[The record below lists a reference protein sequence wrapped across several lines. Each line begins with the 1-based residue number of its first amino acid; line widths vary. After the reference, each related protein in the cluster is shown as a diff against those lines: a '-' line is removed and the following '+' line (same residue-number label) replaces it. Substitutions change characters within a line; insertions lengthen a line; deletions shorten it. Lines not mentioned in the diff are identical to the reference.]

1 MAKEDVVV
9 CKWKDK
15 RDVHTI
21 SNAHTPQIVTFT
33 TCLGKEKQKSNIV
46 RDYKDSMSGI
56 DRSDQILSYHSGPRK
71 TLRWYKKAGVHIYEI
86 FITNAFYLYR
96 KFSSHLQLCHL
107 VEFCEV
113 ILKNLIWERKK
124 KPIND
129 TNGQLPLPTN
139 HFWQWK
145 EEETKKTLPAI
156 LEERNKKR
164 ITICLWILSWSTTPL
179 HWPMFPIVTQRL
191 RNTARFAK
199 MKYITT
205 YYN

>member
-1 MAKEDVVV
+1 MFIRFRMHMHHKLLPLLPALEKKNKSPTLWET
-9 CKWKDK
+9 
-15 RDVHTI
+15 TI
-21 SNAHTPQIVTFT
+21 DLELIAVTKYCLT
-33 TCLGKEKQKSNIV
+33 TQGQEKLWDGTKKQEYTSMKS
-46 RDYKDSMSGI
+46 SLLM
-56 DRSDQILSYHSGPRK
+56 Q
-71 TLRWYKKAGVHIYEI
+71 
-86 FITNAFYLYR
+86 FYLYR
-96 KFSSHLQLCHL
+96 KFSSHLELCHL

-164 ITICLWILSWSTTPL
+164 ITICLWILRWSTTPL

-191 RNTARFAK
+191 RNTARFAM